1 MSETTHERF
10 TLPPELDTEA
20 RSNAIRLTG
29 WQWIGVAVFEA
40 LLILCAPSAWQRV
53 ERFDLEPDYRIPKDL
68 SNDYWLYSR
77 YAEQAGAAYDT
88 LLLGDSVIW
97 GEYVTREQ
105 TLSHY

>member
-1 MSETTHERF
+1 MTETTHESV

-29 WQWIGVAVFEA
+29 WQWIGVGVVGA
-40 LLILCAPSAWQRV
+40 LLILFAPSVWQRV
-53 ERFDLEPDYRIPKDL
+53 EKLDLEPDYRIPKDL
-68 SNDYWLYSR
+68 SNDDWLYSR

-97 GEYVTREQ
+97 GEYVTR
-105 TLSHY
+105 